1 MRIQCLQHVAWDGPA
16 YLPVWAARSGHDL
29 SVTLVPETGELPP
42 PDDFDALVIMGGP
55 MSLREHERH
64 PWLTS
69 EKRYLEAVLRRGKP
83 FLGICLGAQLLADV
97 HGAPVRRARHREIG
111 WFPLDLT
118 AERRGTWLGDALP
131 EGLEVFFWHDDAF
144 ETPRGA
150 TRVAATAANAHQA
163 FVIGSAAGLQFH
175 LEVTPEWA
183 AHLIRRDGD
192 QLRPEAYVQSAA
204 DILERSPASYARSHA
219 ALSRVLDGWLLQG
232 AGWRPACVPSPGLTS
247 DRRA

>member
-1 MRIQCLQHVAWDGPA
+1 VAWDGPA

-29 SVTLVPETGELPP
+29 SVCLVPERSELPP
-42 PDDFDALVIMGGP
+42 SEDYDALIIMGGP
-55 MSLREHERH
+55 MSLWEHERY

-69 EKRYLEAVLRRGKP
+69 EKRYLEAVLRRGIP

-97 HGAPVRRARHREIG
+97 HGAPVRRGRHREIG
-111 WFPLDLT
+111 WFPLDLI

-131 EGLEVFFWHDDAF
+131 EALEAFFWHDDVF

-150 TRVAATAANAHQA
+150 TRVAATAANPHQA

-183 AHLIRRDGD
+183 AHLVRRDGD
-192 QLRPEAYVQSAA
+192 QLRPDSYVQSAA
-204 DILERSPASYARSHA
+204 EILGRSPASYARSHA
-219 ALSRVLDGWLLQG
+219 ALGRVLGGWLRQD
-232 AGWRPACVPSPGLTS
+232 AVWRPAPLPSARVPG